1 MAYLFYFRLLSE
13 QDKHSLFHFI
23 FQVLELIGE
32 ENVKLSK
39 KQFEEIVE
47 MINKEEAIELE
58 EQLDKVLKAK
68 LKESTHLKPVG
79 K

>member
-1 MAYLFYFRLLSE
+1 M
-13 QDKHSLFHFI
+13 

-32 ENVKLSK
+32 ENVNLSK

-58 EQLDKVLKAK
+58 EQLDKVLKNK
-68 LKESTHLKPVG
+68 LKASLKPLG